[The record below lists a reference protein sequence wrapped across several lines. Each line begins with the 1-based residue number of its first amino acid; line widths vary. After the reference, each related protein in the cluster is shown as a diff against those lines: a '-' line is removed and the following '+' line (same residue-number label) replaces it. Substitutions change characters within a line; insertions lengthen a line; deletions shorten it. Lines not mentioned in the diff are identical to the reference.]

1 MRFDEGQG
9 ATGRPLTLDE
19 METAYD
25 RRWPFRAPATI
36 LVQREG
42 GFPEGEHALALLQQ
56 LRVSYLPCRGRAAR
70 AGTPPFFL
78 RLPLW
83 LRPGEAA

>member
-1 MRFDEGQG
+1 
-9 ATGRPLTLDE
+9 
-19 METAYD
+19 METAHD

-36 LVQREG
+36 LVEREC

-56 LRVSYLPCRGRAAR
+56 LRVSYLP
-70 AGTPPFFL
+70 FFL